1 MKATDVRIL
10 PALDPGDTYLEPNFL
25 VVETTLDEQG
35 EAITSIA
42 HVNADDGQGWGLR
55 SLGQIAA
62 TTHSMAR
69 EWAVAYAATQ
79 EIPLVYE
86 RNETA

>member
-25 VVETTLDEQG
+25 VVETILDEQG
-35 EAITSIA
+35 EAMTSIA

-55 SLGQIAA
+55 SLGKIAA
-62 TTHSMAR
+62 TTHSMAMPATTFC
-69 EWAVAYAATQ
+69 EAAAATMS
-79 EIPLVYE
+79 
-86 RNETA
+86 